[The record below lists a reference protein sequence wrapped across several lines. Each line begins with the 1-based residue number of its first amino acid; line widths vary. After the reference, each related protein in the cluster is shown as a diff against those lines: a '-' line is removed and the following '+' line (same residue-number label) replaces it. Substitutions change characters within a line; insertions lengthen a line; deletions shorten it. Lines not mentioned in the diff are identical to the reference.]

1 MRGEEWIFASPK
13 VVLGMIF
20 GFSLFFAAQIPG
32 TKIASDF
39 EDLLP
44 QSHPYIQLHNEVR
57 GIFGGA
63 NVITVAVKV
72 NDGTIFTNETLA
84 ALERITSAID
94 TLPGVNHNLVS
105 SVTHRTTRNIYVN
118 EVGTIRSDP
127 YFDPNAE
134 PLTTEQLQVLQ
145 RKIQSDPRVIGRLV
159 SSDLKVAIVR
169 AQMNT
174 SASSVL
180 LEAFDGLQKIRET
193 ESRADLSIYAVGNP
207 VLTGWVYTYLP
218 QIMEI
223 LLYTAALIIFLL
235 VVYFRRFYGI
245 ALPLLG
251 IVLSSAWGLG
261 FMNLIGV
268 HLDPLSMPIP
278 FLIAARATS
287 HGVQVVERYYYELA
301 RTADGKRAAR
311 NALDAL
317 FRPGSLAIIV
327 DAIGIAAVA
336 IGTAPFNKHLG
347 AFAGFWALS
356 VIFTVHFMCPLALT
370 VLPQPKNI
378 ANARDRTSQVFHRY
392 VAPVSNALAGRT
404 ILIVAALLI
413 ALGAYQ
419 SSKVQFGESEP
430 GSPILNANHDYNTSA
445 HLIAS
450 SFPGTEEMFV
460 AARTDKK
467 EGLRRPEVM
476 TAMAEFEDFMRQEPA
491 IGAAKGVPDLVKQ
504 VSRLTHEGDPRWLQ
518 LPDDAREIG
527 GVLYA
532 YEYSSPTPGA
542 LREYVNPEESLA
554 NLVFYVPDLQVKT
567 INAAMG
573 RAIEGAKK
581 FSENVKGF
589 SIVPSA
595 GIVGV
600 SAAINEANFHDSVLV
615 TAFVLVASFGMV
627 ALYYSSLHAG
637 WLMILP
643 MIFAT
648 TLSYGYLGTAGIGIN
663 VNIIPVIAVGMGVGI
678 DYAIYVM
685 DRVRDEIE
693 KGRGL
698 FDAVGHAVS
707 TTGLAVMFTA
717 GMLVAGVVMWVFLSD
732 LRFQSSAALLLIVML
747 VLNAIG
753 AMVIVPAWILAFRP
767 KFVVAGTVFEDEV
780 ERPHPAPD
788 PAPARS
794 DATRPTSEGLIGSK
808 FGSDTA
814 IVTVE
819 R

>member
-1 MRGEEWIFASPK
+1 MRGEEWIFANPK

-20 GFSLFFAAQIPG
+20 GFSIFFAIQIPG

-44 QSHPYIQLHNEVR
+44 QSHPNIQLHNEVR
-57 GIFGGA
+57 DIFGGA
-63 NVITVAVKV
+63 NVITIAVKV
-72 NDGTIFTNETLA
+72 DNGTIFTNDTLA
-84 ALERITSAID
+84 ALERITSAVD
-94 TLPGVNHNLVS
+94 QLPGVNHNLVS
-105 SVTHRTTRNIYVN
+105 SITHRTTRNIYVN
-118 EVGTIRSDP
+118 DVGTIRSDP

-134 PLTTEQLQVLQ
+134 PLKPEELEALKHKV
-145 RKIQSDPRVIGRLV
+145 QSDPRVIGRLV
-159 SSDLKVAIVR
+159 SEDLQVAIVR

-174 SASSVL
+174 SSSEVL
-180 LEAFDGLQKIRET
+180 LEAFDGLQKIRKA
-193 ESRADLSIYAVGNP
+193 ESKDGLTIYAIGNP

-223 LLYTAALIIFLL
+223 LLYTAALITFLL
-235 VVYFRRFYGI
+235 VMYFRRFYGI

-251 IVLSSAWGLG
+251 IALSTAWGLG

-301 RTADGKRAAR
+301 RTASGKQAAR

-370 VLPQPKNI
+370 VLRQPKKVQND
-378 ANARDRTSQVFHRY
+378 RDKTSQVFHRF
-392 VAPVSNALAGRT
+392 VAPVSNAIAGRT
-404 ILIVAALLI
+404 ILVIAVLLVG
-413 ALGAYQ
+413 LGSFGA
-419 SSKVQFGESEP
+419 SKVQFGESEP
-430 GSPILNANHDYNTSA
+430 GSPILNADHDYNNSA
-445 HLIAS
+445 RLIGS

-460 AARTDKK
+460 AARTEEK

-491 IGAAKGVPDLVKQ
+491 IGAAKGVPDLVKE

-518 LPDDAREIG
+518 LPSDAREIG

-542 LREYVNPEESLA
+542 LREYVNPEETLA

-567 INAAMG
+567 IDAAMN
-573 RAIEGAKK
+573 RAIEGAEK
-581 FSENVKGF
+581 FSKGIEGF

-600 SAAINEANFHDSVLV
+600 SAAINEANLHDTLMV

-643 MIFAT
+643 MIFAV

-685 DRVRDEIE
+685 DRVRDEIG

-707 TTGLAVMFTA
+707 TTGLAVIFTA
-717 GMLVAGVVMWVFLSD
+717 GMLVAGVVMWVLLSD

-747 VLNAIG
+747 ILNAIG
-753 AMVIVPAWILAFRP
+753 AMVIVPAWILVFKP
-767 KFVVAGTVFEDEV
+767 KFVVSRTALD
-780 ERPHPAPD
+780 
-788 PAPARS
+788 
-794 DATRPTSEGLIGSK
+794 SEGPQSTHKHAARPEAVRPPQEASVRREFDADPG
-808 FGSDTA
+808 
-814 IVTVE
+814 IVASE
-819 R
+819 Q